1 MDVSNLITEEF
12 LDKIGFKLVSL
23 ERGYGKAIDKRTNG
37 MTILQW
43 NVEGH
48 SCTYFGGK
56 LEPNVAFGIKKD
68 AGTRTAFSGY
78 VFTREDIKRVI
89 ELTW

>member
-1 MDVSNLITEEF
+1 MDPNKIITEEF
-12 LDKIGFKLVSL
+12 LDEIGFRLTSL
-23 ERGYGKAIDKRTNG
+23 ERGYGKAVDKRTNG

-48 SCTYFGGK
+48 SCTYFGDK
-56 LEPNVAFGIKKD
+56 LKPNVAFGIKKD
-68 AGTRTAFSGY
+68 GGTRTAFSGY
-78 VFTREDIKRVI
+78 IYNREDIKRVV